1 MNWRQL
7 TPPHGCDAVF
17 YMTKKYIIGID
28 PGFTGAVAV
37 YNPTAREI
45 VAVEDMPIKRS
56 SPLIGQGKANIDVSA
71 LASLILGYG
80 SQSSLCVVE
89 RVSAAPGQGVSSMF
103 RFGEGFGMIQ
113 GIIAAAGV
121 RALMPPPSVWK
132 ASMNL
137 SSDKD
142 KSLYMVREK
151 FPSNLSLFTRKKD
164 NGRAE
169 ALLLS
174 LFGAKSLGF
183 EI

>member
-1 MNWRQL
+1 
-7 TPPHGCDAVF
+7 
-17 YMTKKYIIGID
+17 MTKKYIIGID
-28 PGFTGAVAV
+28 PGYTGAVAV
-37 YNPTAREI
+37 YDPSLKAL
-45 VAVEDMPIKRS
+45 VAVEDMPIRRTES
-56 SPLIGQGKANIDVSA
+56 FIGSGKANIDCNQ
-71 LASLILGYG
+71 LASMIIGYG
-80 SQSSLCVVE
+80 AKSSLCVVE

-113 GIIAAAGV
+113 GIIATQGI
-121 RALMPPPSVWK
+121 RIIMPPPSVWK

-142 KSLYMVREK
+142 QSLYMVRTK
-151 FPSNLSLFTRKKD
+151 FPDNISYFTRKKD

-169 ALLLS
+169 ALLLA